1 MSRTLT
7 LFPASAYPAESVG
20 MSRAEAGFS
29 VLRCAEDA
37 DAVEAHRL
45 AAEACLAAERYR
57 AARRHLFAALRRA
70 PEDARCRYLLG
81 RAYAED
87 PHGCDRRAARHY
99 RKAVKLNASEPLH
112 RAALGRALVRIDD
125 TKAGVTVLKRAAQAA
140 PADSEVLAIVVEGL
154 REAGESDLAFKLLTD
169 ARFLAPDDIA
179 IRRLWER
186 ARFDRVAQQ
195 QKRTRADNV
204 ATVAPRVVPFLRL
217 HDANTPRTR
226 ADFPSRPTAHVG
238 RLLRPFRG

>member
-7 LFPASAYPAESVG
+7 LFPASAHPAEPVG

-29 VLRCAEDA
+29 VSRCVDAA
-37 DAVEAHRL
+37 DAHRS
-45 AAEACLAAERYR
+45 AAEVCLAAERFR
-57 AARRHLFAALRRA
+57 AARRHLFAALRRDPA
-70 PEDARCRYLLG
+70 DARCRYLLG
-81 RAYAED
+81 RAFAED

-112 RAALGRALVRIDD
+112 RAALGRALIRIDD
-125 TKAGVTVLKRAAQAA
+125 TKAGVTVLRRAAQAA
-140 PADSEVLAIVVEGL
+140 PSDAEVLAVVVEGL

-169 ARFLAPDDIA
+169 ARFLAPADDA
-179 IRRLWER
+179 IRHLWDR
-186 ARFDRVAQQ
+186 TRFDRVAQQ
-195 QKRTRADNV
+195 QKQTRTDN
-204 ATVAPRVVPFLRL
+204 TGAPGVVPFLRL

-226 ADFPSRPTAHVG
+226 ADHPSRPAAHVG

>member
-7 LFPASAYPAESVG
+7 LFPASAHPAEPVG

-29 VLRCAEDA
+29 VLRCVEDV
-37 DAVEAHRL
+37 DAVDAHRS
-45 AAEACLAAERYR
+45 AAEACLAAERFR

-140 PADSEVLAIVVEGL
+140 PSDPEVLAVVVEGL
-154 REAGESDLAFKLLTD
+154 REAGESELAFKLLTE
-169 ARFLAPDDIA
+169 ARFLAPDDAA

-186 ARFDRVAQQ
+186 TRFDRVAQH
-195 QKRTRADNV
+195 QKRTRPDNV
-204 ATVAPRVVPFLRL
+204 AGAPRVVPFLRL
-217 HDANTPRTR
+217 HAANTPRTR
-226 ADFPSRPTAHVG
+226 ADHPSRPAAHVG